1 MTAENQVTVAT
12 VSSLG
17 IFLSDSTMCIE
28 TKAVSSPV
36 WDAWPTVLGYIYIF
50 FTGLYSDF
58 QLNFHSICPAVFG
71 TYLWRTSCVA

>member
-17 IFLSDSTMCIE
+17 IFLSDSAMCIE

-36 WDAWPTVLGYIYIF
+36 WDAWSTVLGYIF
-50 FTGLYSDF
+50 FYRAL
-58 QLNFHSICPAVFG
+58 
-71 TYLWRTSCVA
+71 